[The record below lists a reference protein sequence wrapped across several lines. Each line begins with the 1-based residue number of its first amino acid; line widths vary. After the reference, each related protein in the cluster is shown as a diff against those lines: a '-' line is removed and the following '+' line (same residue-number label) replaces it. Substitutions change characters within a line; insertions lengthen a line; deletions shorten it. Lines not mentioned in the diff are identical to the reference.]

1 MVDGGYDV
9 TDYRAIDPLFGTL
22 AEAETL
28 IWEAHRQGLRV
39 LADLVPNHTSDQHP
53 WFRAALAGGSGSPP
67 AGGSSSV
74 PAAAV
79 TAGCR
84 PMTGAACSV
93 APPGPT
99 RSRAAGCVGVRLL
112 LVVGDWS
119 RAPYGDAV
127 GCGLRGSRE

>member
-84 PMTGAACSV
+84 PTTGAACSV

-99 RSRAAGCVGVRLL
+99 
-112 LVVGDWS
+112 
-119 RAPYGDAV
+119 
-127 GCGLRGSRE
+127 